1 MIFHVNRLTFKV
13 DVTQEQRREGMD
25 LLRQQGTAIDAV
37 QSFVVG
43 PELGADYEW
52 GAVFVIED
60 LEGYWEYLTHPA
72 HFRSEQMGLHL
83 VERFE
88 AFDVTDSED
97 PEMGG
102 KISALHARSYAENPE
117 LARLVSQVPTFAV
130 PDGTGTGA

>member
-1 MIFHVNRLTFKV
+1 MIFHVNRLTFKA
-13 DVTQEQRREGMD
+13 DVTHEQRREGMD
-25 LLRQQGTAIDAV
+25 LLRQQGTAITAV
-37 QSFVVG
+37 KSFVVG
-43 PELGADYEW
+43 SELGADYEW

-83 VERFE
+83 IERFE

-130 PDGTGTGA
+130 PDGADTSA